1 LSFHPIFV
9 VRWYRNFNY
18 NDFDCIDV
26 NVFVDFG
33 PEVQNC
39 KVGTFPMKMGG
50 TTMKFLKT
58 IASGMMAASLL
69 VSASSA
75 IAQEKREFSVVGTW
89 GVLSPWKEREGPFW
103 NKQLPEASGGM
114 LTANAKPLTELGM
127 DGTTVMREL
136 RSGAF
141 DFAHGVFLYV
151 AGDSPVIE
159 GADLTGVTPDLASFR
174 KVADV
179 YLPVLEDEFQKLFN
193 SHILMVYAWPQ
204 THLYCNL
211 PEGTTGEVGLDVF
224 KDKKIRSFGASMA
237 DFITETLDGVPV
249 AVSFGE
255 VLPSLEKGAL
265 DCGATGTL
273 SAYSGKWYQ
282 GASHDV
288 QVSLGYT
295 ASFLAVN
302 NDTWNSLTDAE
313 RKLIEAEVE
322 KLKAQSWAATISEDS
337 DGIACMAS
345 GPCDRGETGGMTQV
359 TLSDEAIAKMRAS
372 IEGGVIANW
381 AKRCEERSPGC
392 VANWNNTIGKLL
404 GFEAKL

>member
-1 LSFHPIFV
+1 M
-9 VRWYRNFNY
+9 
-18 NDFDCIDV
+18 
-26 NVFVDFG
+26 
-33 PEVQNC
+33 
-39 KVGTFPMKMGG
+39 TFTGK
-50 TTMKFLKT
+50 L
-58 IASGMMAASLL
+58 ASGLFAASL
-69 VSASSA
+69 AFGGTSA

-89 GVLSPWKEREGPFW
+89 GVLTPWKEREGPFW
-103 NKQLPEASGGM
+103 NEQLPAASNGM

-159 GADLTGVTPDLASFR
+159 GADLTGVTPDLATF
-174 KVADV
+174 KQVADV
-179 YLPVLEDEFQKLFN
+179 YKPVMEAEFQELFN

-211 PEGTTGEVGLDVF
+211 PEGTDGEVSLDVF

-237 DFITETLDGVPV
+237 DFITETLDAVPV
-249 AVSFGE
+249 AVAFGE

-273 SAYSGKWYQ
+273 SAYSAKWFQ

-302 NDTWNSLTDAE
+302 NDTWNGLTDDE
-313 RKLIEAEVE
+313 RALIEAEVA
-322 KLKAQSWAATISEDS
+322 KLEEQSWAATISEDT
-337 DGIACMAS
+337 DGINCMAN
-345 GPCDRGETGGMTQV
+345 GPCERGETGGMSQV
-359 TLSDEAIAKMRAS
+359 SLTAEAGEQMRAS

-392 VANWNNTIGKLL
+392 VAKWNDTIGKLL
-404 GFEAKL
+404 GYEAKL

>member
-1 LSFHPIFV
+1 MKRS
-9 VRWYRNFNY
+9 
-18 NDFDCIDV
+18 
-26 NVFVDFG
+26 
-33 PEVQNC
+33 
-39 KVGTFPMKMGG
+39 GTVA
-50 TTMKFLKT
+50 TAL
-58 IASGMMAASLL
+58 AAASLAL
-69 VSASSA
+69 GASSA
-75 IAQEKREFSVVGTW
+75 IAQKNANFLWLAPGCFDPLERTRRP
-89 GVLSPWKEREGPFW
+89 VLER
-103 NKQLPEASGGM
+103 QLPAASGGM

-159 GADLTGVTPDLASFR
+159 GADLTGVTPDLATF
-174 KVADV
+174 KQVADV
-179 YLPVLEDEFQKLFN
+179 YKPVMEAEFQKLFN

-211 PEGTTGEVGLDVF
+211 AEGTTGEVGLDAF

-237 DFITETLDGVPV
+237 DFISETLEAVPV
-249 AVSFGE
+249 AVAFGE

-302 NDTWNSLTDAE
+302 NDTWNGLTADE
-313 RKLIEAEVE
+313 RTLIEAEVA
-322 KLKAQSWAATISEDS
+322 KLEAQSWAATISEDT
-337 DGIACMAS
+337 DGINCMAN
-345 GPCDRGETGGMTQV
+345 GPCARGDTGGMTQV
-359 TLSDEAIAKMRAS
+359 TMSSDALAAMRAS

-392 VANWNNTIGKLL
+392 VANWNDTIGKLL
-404 GFEAKL
+404 GYEAQALIQEMAPGCPGPFWPDHGSHPQIAVSHLSAKCLGVWCGLSADRFGDDA

>member
-1 LSFHPIFV
+1 
-9 VRWYRNFNY
+9 
-18 NDFDCIDV
+18 
-26 NVFVDFG
+26 
-33 PEVQNC
+33 
-39 KVGTFPMKMGG
+39 
-50 TTMKFLKT
+50 MKFSE
-58 IASGMMAASLL
+58 IIAASLVVASL
-69 VSASSA
+69 TFAGSSA
-75 IAQEKREFSVVGTW
+75 FAQEKREFSVVGTW
-89 GVLSPWKEREGPFW
+89 GMLTPWKEREGPFW
-103 NKQLPEASGGM
+103 SEQLPAASNGM
-114 LTANAKPLTELGM
+114 LTANAKPLTDLGM
-127 DGTTVMREL
+127 NGTTVMREL
-136 RSGAF
+136 RAGAF

-159 GADLTGVTPDLASFR
+159 GADLTGVTPDLASF
-174 KVADV
+174 KQVAEV
-179 YLPVLEDEFQKLFN
+179 YKPVLEAEFQNLFN

-211 PEGTTGEVGLDVF
+211 GDSATGEVGLDVF

-237 DFITETLDGVPV
+237 DFITETLDAVPV

-255 VLPSLEKGAL
+255 VLTSLEKGAL

-302 NDTWNSLTDAE
+302 NDTWNGLTDAE
-313 RKLIEAEVE
+313 RTLIEAEVA
-322 KLKAQSWAATISEDS
+322 KLEDQSWAATISEDT
-337 DGIACMAS
+337 DGINCMAN
-345 GPCDRGETGGMTQV
+345 GPCERGDTGGMTQV
-359 TLSDEAIAKMRAS
+359 TMSSDALAKMRAS

-404 GFEAKL
+404 GYEANYN